1 MNLMFNLLNFLKDA
15 DVWIADVGMTVER
28 LEQIDYSSVTDSS
41 NWISL
46 LGVEKTL
53 SHQKFK
59 IFTIFDMDIWLF
71 LLISLML
78 LSVLDTKFRQDQNTF
93 LTLIISLINHTEELI
108 SKSGKTLVIMTNK
121 TI

>member
-1 MNLMFNLLNFLKDA
+1 MNLVFNLLNFLKDT
-15 DVWIADVGMTVER
+15 DIWIADVGMTIER
-28 LEQIDYSSVTDSS
+28 LEQIDYTSVTDSS
-41 NWISL
+41 NWVSL

-78 LSVLDTKFRQDQNTF
+78 LSVLNTKFRKNQNTF
-93 LTLIISLINHTEELI
+93 LTLIIS
-108 SKSGKTLVIMTNK
+108 
-121 TI
+121 